1 MELVNLMANLSA
13 SLYRIEMLLVSAS
26 VRIWAT

>member
-13 SLYRIEMLLVSAS
+13 SLRRIEMLLVSAS